1 MNNFVNFFLAIRN
14 SKVFS
19 GIVISVIVASAIFAG
34 VSSYDISPQYNVYLD
49 LFDYAIT
56 LFFVIEIVIRMISE
70 RSLIKFFKDGWNV
83 FDFLIVTISLVPINN
98 VESIFVARLLRIIRV
113 LRIITVVPAFRHI
126 IDSLVKSIPRVGF
139 IALLMFQPQIEE
151 PSENSEIDNESNTTN
166 QKVEVLDD
174 SFTYENTNI
183 EVLVEL
189 HTWGDTTVQK
199 YPHHVLSYLKGF
211 GFMCY
216 KTHAHYLFTK
226 TSKNLEHINISSEI
240 IRHYI
245 KHILWK
251 IPALRWIK
259 YKIFG

>member
-1 MNNFVNFFLAIRN
+1 MKKEKVYEVLEKAYFSENRHEDEELKLLSELLSEGGCELFIDVGASLGQYTKEACEILKGKKIISIEADPIRFDRLTELTSQWQNNGNQNTLIPLHCAAGDFEGKIDFYTDSSNT
-14 SKVFS
+14 S
-19 GIVISVIVASAIFAG
+19 GSLTPVSGRVTTEESV
-34 VSSYDISPQYNVYLD
+34 
-49 LFDYAIT
+49 
-56 LFFVIEIVIRMISE
+56 
-70 RSLIKFFKDGWNV
+70 
-83 FDFLIVTISLVPINN
+83 LVD
-98 VESIFVARLLRIIRV
+98 VKK
-113 LRIITVVPAFRHI
+113 
-126 IDSLVKSIPRVGF
+126 IDSLVPSNKENVFVKIDVEGSEYRVLKGMES
-139 IALLMFQPQIEE
+139 LLQ
-151 PSENSEIDNESNTTN
+151 
-166 QKVEVLDD
+166 
-174 SFTYENTNI
+174 NTNI

-189 HTWGDTTVQK
+189 HAWGDTTVQK